1 MRRSCEGTGVG
12 QRARAA
18 AIQPLAPCATI
29 VSMAPPATQ
38 QSEADRLYALGMEKL
53 ESGDLLAASSLIWEA
68 AAHAMETYSNARDWK
83 PENRRFFEDIAA
95 FRRQEMGVEMR
106 DDPLSD
112 GFLSAMMLAEN
123 VIERG
128 ELWSERSVRAYAK
141 EVATLI
147 EGFRVDPLPK

>member
-1 MRRSCEGTGVG
+1 MVSP
-12 QRARAA
+12 
-18 AIQPLAPCATI
+18 ILCATI
-29 VSMAPPATQ
+29 IDMTTQATQ
-38 QSEADRLYALGMEKL
+38 QTEAERLYALGMEKL
-53 ESGDLLAASSLIWEA
+53 ESGDLLAGSRFVWDA
-68 AAHAMETYSNARDWK
+68 AAHAMETYSNARGWK

-95 FRRQEMGVEMR
+95 FRRQEMGFEMR

-128 ELWSERSVRAYAK
+128 ELWSGKSVRAYAK

-147 EGFRVDPLPK
+147 EGFRVDA

>member
-1 MRRSCEGTGVG
+1 MTT
-12 QRARAA
+12 Q
-18 AIQPLAPCATI
+18 
-29 VSMAPPATQ
+29 ATQ
-38 QSEADRLYALGMEKL
+38 QTEAERLYALGMEKL
-53 ESGDLLAASSLIWEA
+53 ESGDLLAGSQFVWDA
-68 AAHAMETYSNARDWK
+68 AAHAMETYSNARGWK

-147 EGFRVDPLPK
+147 EGFRVDV